1 MLSFDRGWRGDGG
14 VVLDYKKLKNWSF
27 PDLEHQYTERDTIF
41 YALGLGC
48 GTDPMDRQDLRFVYE
63 DGLLALPTLPVVLG
77 YPGFWL
83 KDPETGVDWR
93 KILHGEQGLTVHAP
107 LPVAGTVIGRT
118 RITEIVD
125 KGDKGGLLLSERDVI
140 DKASGRLLATLRA
153 TTVLRGDGN
162 FGGPSGPVPQP
173 HPVPEGKPEAH
184 LDLPTLPQAALI
196 YRLSGDYNPLH
207 ADPDVA
213 AGAGFKRPIL
223 HGLCTY
229 GVAARAVL
237 RLCCDN
243 DPAGLVQFDL
253 RFSAPVYPG
262 ETIKTE
268 IWRKGAEISF
278 RARVVERDV
287 VVLNNGFAKL
297 RC

>member
-1 MLSFDRGWRGDGG
+1 MAI
-14 VVLDYKKLKNWSF
+14 DYKKLMAWPF
-27 PDLEHQYTERDTIF
+27 PDLEHTYTARDTIL

-48 GTDPMDRQDLRFVYE
+48 GSDPTDAQDLRFVYE
-63 DGLLALPTLPVVLG
+63 EGLLALPTLAVVLG

-83 KDPETGVDWR
+83 KDSETGVDWR
-93 KILHGEQGLTVHAP
+93 KVLHGEQGLVLHAP
-107 LPVAGTVIGRT
+107 LPAEGTIIGRT
-118 RITEIVD
+118 RIIEIFD
-125 KGDKGGLLLSERDVI
+125 KGDKGSLMLSERDVI
-140 DKASGRLLATLRA
+140 DKASGKVLATLSA
-153 TTVLRGDGN
+153 TAVLRGDGN
-162 FGGPSGPVPQP
+162 FGGPAGPVPPP
-173 HPVPEGKPEAH
+173 HALPDREPDAC

-207 ADPDVA
+207 ADPRVA
-213 AGAGFKRPIL
+213 ASAGFKRPIL

-237 RLCCDN
+237 KLCCDN
-243 DPAGLVQFDL
+243 DPAALARFDV

-268 IWRKGAEISF
+268 IWRDGGRISF

-287 VVLNNGFAKL
+287 VVLNNGLAEV
-297 RC
+297 RR

>member
-1 MLSFDRGWRGDGG
+1 
-14 VVLDYKKLKNWSF
+14 VAIDYKKLMAWPF
-27 PDLEHQYTERDTIF
+27 PDLEHTYTARDTIL

-48 GTDPMDRQDLRFVYE
+48 GSDPTDAQDLRFVYE
-63 DGLLALPTLPVVLG
+63 EGLLALPTLAVVLG

-83 KDPETGVDWR
+83 KDSETGVDWR
-93 KILHGEQGLTVHAP
+93 KVLHGEQGLVLHAP
-107 LPVAGTVIGRT
+107 LPAEGTIIGRT
-118 RITEIVD
+118 RIIEIFD
-125 KGDKGGLLLSERDVI
+125 KGDKGSLMLSERDVI
-140 DKASGRLLATLRA
+140 DKASGKVLATLSA
-153 TTVLRGDGN
+153 TAVLRGDGN
-162 FGGPSGPVPQP
+162 FGGPAGPVPPP
-173 HPVPEGKPEAH
+173 HALPDREPDAC

-207 ADPDVA
+207 ADPRVA
-213 AGAGFKRPIL
+213 ASAGFKRPIL

-237 RLCCDN
+237 KLCCDN
-243 DPAGLVQFDL
+243 DPAALARFDV

-268 IWRKGAEISF
+268 IWRDGGRISF

-287 VVLNNGFAKL
+287 VVLNNGLAEV
-297 RC
+297 RR

>member
-1 MLSFDRGWRGDGG
+1 
-14 VVLDYKKLKNWSF
+14 VAIDYKKLMAWSF
-27 PDLEHQYTERDTIF
+27 PDLEHTYTARDTIL

-48 GTDPMDRQDLRFVYE
+48 GSDPTDAQDLRFVYE
-63 DGLLALPTLPVVLG
+63 EGLLALPTLAVVLG

-83 KDPETGVDWR
+83 KDSETGVDWR
-93 KILHGEQGLTVHAP
+93 KVLHGEQGLVLHAP
-107 LPVAGTVIGRT
+107 LPAEGTIIGRT
-118 RITEIVD
+118 RIIEIFD
-125 KGDKGGLLLSERDVI
+125 KGDKGSLMLSERDVI
-140 DKASGRLLATLRA
+140 DKASGKVLATLSA
-153 TTVLRGDGN
+153 TAVLRGDGN
-162 FGGPSGPVPQP
+162 FGGPAGPVPPP
-173 HPVPEGKPEAH
+173 HALPDREPDAC

-207 ADPDVA
+207 ADPRVA
-213 AGAGFKRPIL
+213 ASAGFKRPIL

-237 RLCCDN
+237 KLCCDN
-243 DPAGLVQFDL
+243 DPAALARFDV

-268 IWRKGAEISF
+268 IWRDGGRISF

-287 VVLNNGFAKL
+287 VVLNNGLAEV
-297 RC
+297 RR